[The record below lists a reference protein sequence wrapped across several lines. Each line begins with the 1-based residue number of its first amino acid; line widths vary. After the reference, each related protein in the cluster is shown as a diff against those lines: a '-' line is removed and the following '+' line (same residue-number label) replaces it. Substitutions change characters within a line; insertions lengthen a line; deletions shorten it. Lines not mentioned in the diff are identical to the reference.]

1 MNRFE
6 QAAAVLREHPDFRVL
21 RRVQLADEQVFAEN
35 DSGEP
40 CGRLAII
47 DTETTGLEVA
57 NGDRIID
64 LAVAVCEYGR
74 HSGRPFRIVARY
86 EALEDPGVPIPP
98 GITALTGITDE
109 MVHGAAFDD
118 AALAATL
125 AGVTLVV
132 CHNAR
137 FDRAFLEA
145 RFPLFER
152 MSFAC
157 SLEEIPW
164 KDWQIASSKLDYLG
178 FRFGLFHEGH
188 RARAD
193 VDMLLALLAQPAPG
207 AQHTLLSLLLNH
219 ARQPSWRVHAVN
231 LPFECK
237 DAAKANGY
245 AWNEGRHDTIKAW
258 WKETRDEAAELAFLQ
273 ELGCRKPVVIRETA
287 LERYRKL
294 RA

>member
-1 MNRFE
+1 MNRFD
-6 QAAAVLREHPDFRVL
+6 QAAAVLREHPDYRVL
-21 RRVQLADEQVFAEN
+21 TRVRLNEDHVFAEN
-35 DSGEP
+35 DGGEP

-57 NGDRIID
+57 SGDRIID
-64 LAVAVCEYGR
+64 LAIAVCEYGR

-86 EALEDPGVPIPP
+86 EGLEDPGVPLSPV
-98 GITALTGITDE
+98 ITALTGITDE
-109 MVHGAAFDD
+109 MVQGASFDE
-118 AALAATL
+118 AALTAAM
-125 AGVTLVV
+125 AGVTLAI

-145 RFPLFER
+145 RFPLFA
-152 MSFAC
+152 SVNFGC

-178 FRFGLFHEGH
+178 YRFGLFHEGH

-193 VDMLLALLAQPAPG
+193 VDMLLALLAQPAPHDTR
-207 AQHTLLSLLLNH
+207 ALLSLLLDH

-245 AWNEGRHDTIKAW
+245 VWNEGKHDTIKAW
-258 WKETRDEAAELAFLQ
+258 WKETQDEATERAFL
-273 ELGCRKPVVIRETA
+273 ENLGCKKPLVVRETA
-287 LERYRKL
+287 LERYRSL
-294 RA
+294 RS

>member
-6 QAAAVLREHPDFRVL
+6 QAAAVLRDHPDYRVL
-21 RRVQLADEQVFAEN
+21 RRVQLAEDQVFAEN

-40 CGRLAII
+40 CGRLAVI
-47 DTETTGLEVA
+47 DTETTGLEA
-57 NGDRIID
+57 ASGERIID

-74 HSGRPFRIVARY
+74 HSGRPFRIIARY
-86 EALEDPGVPIPP
+86 DGLEDPGVPIPP
-98 GITALTGITDE
+98 LITALTGITDE
-109 MVHGAAFDD
+109 MVRGATFDD

-145 RFPLFER
+145 RFPLFEHMR
-152 MSFAC
+152 FAC

-193 VDMLLALLAQPAPG
+193 VDMLLALLAQSAPD
-207 AQHTLLSLLLNH
+207 APHTLLSLLLNH
-219 ARQPSWRVHAVN
+219 ARQPSWRVHAIN

-245 AWNEGRHDTIKAW
+245 AWNEGKHDTIKAW
-258 WKETRDEAAELAFLQ
+258 WKETQDEATELAFLQ
-273 ELGCRKPVVIRETA
+273 GLGCRKPLVIRETA

-294 RA
+294 R

>member
-1 MNRFE
+1 MNPYDK
-6 QAAAVLREHPDFRVL
+6 AAALLREHPDYRVL
-21 RRVQLADEQVFAEN
+21 QRVQLADDQVFAEN
-35 DSGEP
+35 DSAEP

-47 DTETTGLEVA
+47 DTETTGLDVA
-57 NGDRIID
+57 NGERIID

-86 EALEDPGVPIPP
+86 EGLEDPGKPLAPE
-98 GITALTGITDE
+98 ITALTGITDE
-109 MVHGAAFDD
+109 MLQGKALDET
-118 AALAATL
+118 ALAEAL

-137 FDRAFLEA
+137 FDRGFLEA

-157 SLEEIPW
+157 SLDEIPW

-207 AQHTLLSLLLNH
+207 AHQTLLSLLLNH

-245 AWNEGRHDTIKAW
+245 AWNEGKNETIKAW
-258 WKETRDEAAELAFLQ
+258 WKETQDEAAERAFLQ
-273 ELGCRKPVVIRETA
+273 GLGCHKPLVIRETA

-294 RA
+294 RS

>member
-6 QAAAVLREHPDFRVL
+6 QAAALLREHPDYRVL
-21 RRVQLADEQVFAEN
+21 TRVRLDEGHVFGEN

-64 LAVAVCEYGR
+64 IAIAVCEYGR
-74 HSGRPFRIVARY
+74 HSGRPLRIVARY
-86 EALEDPGVPIPP
+86 EGLEDPGVPIPP
-98 GITALTGITDE
+98 VISALTGITDE
-109 MVHGAAFDD
+109 MVQGQSLDD
-118 AALAATL
+118 AALADAMS
-125 AGVTLVV
+125 GVTLAV

-137 FDRAFLEA
+137 FDRAFLES
-145 RFPLFER
+145 RFPLFAQV
-152 MSFAC
+152 SFAC
-157 SLEEIPW
+157 SLDEIPW
-164 KDWQIASSKLDYLG
+164 KDWQIASTKLDYLG
-178 FRFGLFHEGH
+178 YRFGLFHEGH

-207 AQHTLLSLLLNH
+207 DTRTLLSILLNH
-219 ARQPSWRVHAVN
+219 ARQPTWRVHAVN

-245 AWNEGRHDTIKAW
+245 AWNEGKYDTIKAW
-258 WKETRDEAAELAFLQ
+258 WKETRDEAAERAFL
-273 ELGCRKPVVIRETA
+273 ESLGCRKPVVVKETA
-287 LERYRKL
+287 LERYRSL
-294 RA
+294 RG